1 MGLLSGLESFGLG
14 KYKNA
19 KVLKEEAQATQKDGE
34 AKKVK
39 TPKLTEEDC
48 IYDKHYI
55 CPICDSSF
63 TSKCVRAGKLKL
75 AGKDMDLRPRYEV
88 MDPLK
93 YDVITC
99 DKCGY
104 SSLTRYYGKLT
115 TRQMMDI
122 RDEIGSHFSGLD
134 NSSTIFSYE
143 DAIFRFKL
151 ALVCAIV
158 KNAKNSERGYLCLKM
173 SWLYRGLR
181 ESDTVHDEEKLKQ
194 LQSEELECM
203 ETAYDSFSAALSKEP
218 LPIAGMDENTVKYI
232 LAELARRLK
241 KYEEAGKLVS
251 SVIVSRQVS
260 DRLKDQ
266 ALTLREQIKA
276 EMKSE
281 SVEQ

>member
-1 MGLLSGLESFGLG
+1 MGLLSGLKGFGLG
-14 KYKNA
+14 KYEDA
-19 KVLKEEAQATQKDGE
+19 KVVKEEAQSANDGDDS
-34 AKKVK
+34 KK
-39 TPKLTEEDC
+39 TRAQLTEEDC

-63 TSKCVRAGKLKL
+63 TSKSVRAGKLKL
-75 AGKDMDLRPRYEV
+75 IGKDMDLRPRYEV

-93 YDVITC
+93 YDIITC

-104 SSLTRYYGKLT
+104 SSLLKYYGKLT
-115 TRQMMDI
+115 TKQMVDI
-122 RDEIGSHFSGLD
+122 RDEIGNHFSGLE
-134 NSSTIFSYE
+134 NESTTFSYE
-143 DAIFRFKL
+143 DAIFRYKL

-158 KNAKNSERGYLCLKM
+158 KNAKSSERGYLLLKM
-173 SWLYRGLR
+173 SWLYRDLK
-181 ESDTVHDEEKLKQ
+181 ESNTVQDPEKLKEYD
-194 LQSEELECM
+194 SEEIECLEN
-203 ETAYDSFSAALSKEP
+203 AYEAFTTALSKEP

-266 ALTLREQIKA
+266 AFTLREQIKK
-276 EMKSE
+276 EMKEE
-281 SVEQ
+281 SVAQQ